1 MQRKNLLILS
11 TLLLLGLGLSSCEG
25 QMGPTGPQGP
35 AGETPEIT
43 IGDNGNWVIDGE
55 DTGVKASGEDGTS
68 PEVTIGE
75 NGNWFINGEDTGVP
89 AQGATGETGPQGPA
103 GETGPQGPTGETGPQ
118 GETGPAGQDGEKGDK
133 GDTAYASTIL
143 PSANGYVVPSLGSA
157 VVGEAISFVAH
168 PDNGYWLESMT
179 LNGQEVDP
187 DSWNEV
193 DHSYVF
199 NTTMV
204 ENGFVVRALFS
215 EVSVG
220 EAYVDGVL
228 MSGASV
234 DNWGNVY
241 QEGTPVSGAVE
252 FAGGMGIESDPLQV
266 ETVAQLENVLVN
278 NAEHFILNQD
288 VSTPLPSLGASHI
301 GKDVV
306 KEIDLNEKTLSF
318 GAEDAAAASFVVEG
332 EATFKNGTINHV
344 AASTSS
350 ASLNAITGGS
360 ITLENVTLNS
370 NGAALFARGDAA
382 QVNVVNS
389 VINTTG
395 AYGIGTNAATSDN
408 YNVDINVSGST
419 INCNSPTHDSVGA
432 FINVPGT
439 MTIEDTTI
447 NAERQGIVARGGTVD
462 VHNVEINY
470 EFKNHALPVYHDSSW
485 GSGNEL
491 PAAAIVA
498 GNHGSAAYD
507 YPTDLVL
514 EDVTVNTVS
523 PYDVELYAWSYSET
537 SPVTI
542 TISGTT
548 SIGMYMMLGGEGGTL
563 NNQSFDKYAYTSSY
577 SWTYYYSAIVNTVN
591 SWINPSGEIVYTLDK
606 DIPFYHDDVNPW
618 TTIDAQT
625 SVQGIGLVAEIQM
638 DEDGSVIGKT
648 AEEMQNEY
656 AAVITGTS
664 GWEEVTT
671 PYDESTSTDRFYR
684 RTFKNSST
692 GLNIA
697 LMDMSSALAAYI
709 WQEDMI
715 ALNYSSML
723 ENEELYNQYFGYWFT
738 VSASEFTSLGV
749 KFDTM
754 LGWDSMGLYYSEY
767 SDDENATT
775 WGLCYGDT
783 TDINSTS
790 SYLMM
795 QHLDLVDNFD
805 ETWTTSEDEYGYYWT
820 KTIDDREFKI
830 SLVIGTTANEGYCV
844 VLIID
849 GEPLTNEVIA

>member
-1 MQRKNLLILS
+1 MQRKNLLVIS

-43 IGDNGNWVIDGE
+43 IGDNGNWVVDGE
-55 DTGVKASGEDGTS
+55 DTGVKATGEDGET
-68 PEVTIGE
+68 PEVTVGE
-75 NGNWFINGEDTGVP
+75 NGNWFINGVDTGVS
-89 AQGATGETGPQGPA
+89 AQGPQGETGPQGPQGET
-103 GETGPQGPTGETGPQ
+103 GETGPEGPQGPQGETGETGPQ
-118 GETGPAGQDGEKGDK
+118 GDK

-157 VVGEAISFVAH
+157 VVGEAITFVAY
-168 PDNGYWLESMT
+168 PDNGFWLESMT

-187 DSWNEV
+187 SSWNEN

-199 NTTMV
+199 NEVMV

-215 EVSVG
+215 DVSVS
-220 EAYVDGVL
+220 EAYIDGVL
-228 MSGASV
+228 TSGSSV
-234 DNWGNVY
+234 DKWGNIY

-288 VSTPLPSLGASHI
+288 VSTPLPSLGASHV

-344 AASTSS
+344 AASATS
-350 ASLNAITGGS
+350 ASLNAVTGGS

-382 QVNVVNS
+382 QVNVVDS
-389 VINTTG
+389 FINTTG

-419 INCNSPTHDSVGA
+419 ITCNSPTNDSVAA

-439 MTIEDTTI
+439 MTILDTVI

-462 VHNVEINY
+462 VRRVEINY
-470 EFKNHALPVYHDSSW
+470 EFKNHALPVYHDSAW

-498 GNHGSAAYD
+498 GNRGSASYD

-537 SPVTI
+537 SPVSI
-542 TISGTT
+542 TMSGET
-548 SIGMYMMLGGEGGTL
+548 SIGTYMMLGGEGGTINEQPFEEYL
-563 NNQSFDKYAYTSSY
+563 YTSSY
-577 SWTYYYSAIVNTVN
+577 SWTYYYSLIVSTIN
-591 SWINPSGEIVYTLDK
+591 SFINPTEEIVYTLDK
-606 DIPFYHDDVNPW
+606 DIPFYHDDVNVW
-618 TTIDAQT
+618 TTIDIN
-625 SVQGIGLVAEIQM
+625 SSSQGIGLVAEIQM
-638 DEDGSVIGKT
+638 DADGFVVGKT
-648 AEEMQNEY
+648 AEVMQNEY
-656 AAVITGTS
+656 AEVINGTT

-671 PYDESTSTDRFYR
+671 PYNETTSTDVFSR

-697 LMDMSSALAAYI
+697 LMDMSTALVAYI

-715 ALNYSSML
+715 AINYPDMAD
-723 ENEELYNQYFGYWFT
+723 NEELLNQNYDYWFT
-738 VSASEFTSLGV
+738 VSANEFTSLGV

-754 LGWDSMGLYYSEY
+754 LGWDSFALYYSEY
-767 SDDENATT
+767 SDDVNATA
-775 WGLCYGDT
+775 WAFSYGDT
-783 TDINSTS
+783 TDEATVS

-795 QHLDLVDNFD
+795 QYYDLVDNFD
-805 ETWTTSEDEYGYYWT
+805 ETWTASEDDYGYYWT

-830 SLVIGTTANEGYCV
+830 SLGFGSSASGGYSTI
-844 VLIID
+844 LIID
-849 GEPLTNEVIA
+849 GEPVNTEVAA

>member
-1 MQRKNLLILS
+1 MQRKNLLVIS

-43 IGDNGNWVIDGE
+43 IGDNGNWVVDGE
-55 DTGVKASGEDGTS
+55 DTGVKATGEDGET
-68 PEVTIGE
+68 PEVTVGE
-75 NGNWFINGEDTGVP
+75 NGNWFINGVDTGVS
-89 AQGATGETGPQGPA
+89 AQGPQGETGPQGPQGET
-103 GETGPQGPTGETGPQ
+103 GETGPEGPQGPQGETGETGPQ
-118 GETGPAGQDGEKGDK
+118 GDK

-157 VVGEAISFVAH
+157 VVGEAITFVAY
-168 PDNGYWLESMT
+168 PDNGFWLESMT
-179 LNGQEVDP
+179 LNGQEFDP
-187 DSWNEV
+187 SSWNEN

-199 NTTMV
+199 NVAMV

-215 EVSVG
+215 KVSVS
-220 EAYVDGVL
+220 ESYIDGVL
-228 MSGASV
+228 MSGSSV
-234 DNWGNVY
+234 DKWGNVY

-278 NAEHFILNQD
+278 DAEHFILNQD
-288 VSTPLPSLGASHI
+288 VSTPLPSLGASHV

-332 EATFKNGTINHV
+332 EATFKNGTLNHV

-382 QVNVVNS
+382 QVNVVDS
-389 VINTTG
+389 LINTTG

-419 INCNSPTHDSVGA
+419 ITCNSPTNDSVAA

-439 MTIEDTTI
+439 MTLVDTII

-462 VHNVEINY
+462 VRRVEINY
-470 EFKNHALPVYHDSSW
+470 EFKNRALPVYHDSAW

-498 GNHGSAAYD
+498 GNRGSASYD

-523 PYDVELYAWSYSET
+523 SYDVELYAWSYSKT
-537 SPVTI
+537 SPVSI
-542 TISGTT
+542 TISGET

-563 NNQSFDKYAYTSSY
+563 NEKPFEDYLYTSSY
-577 SWTYYYSAIVNTVN
+577 SWTYYYSAIVSAIN
-591 SWINPSGEIVYTLDK
+591 SWINPAEEIVYTLDK
-606 DIPFYHDDVNPW
+606 DIPFYHDDVNVW
-618 TTIDAQT
+618 TTIDT
-625 SVQGIGLVAEIQM
+625 STSFQGIGLVAEIQM
-638 DEDGSVIGKT
+638 DADGYVIGKT

-656 AAVITGTS
+656 AEVINGTT

-671 PYDESTSTDRFYR
+671 PDDDETTSTDAFSR
-684 RTFKNSST
+684 RTFKNGTT

-697 LMDMSSALAAYI
+697 LMDMGTALGAYI

-715 ALNYSSML
+715 ALNYPDMAA
-723 ENEELYNQYFGYWFT
+723 NEEYFNQEFGYWFT
-738 VSASEFTSLGV
+738 VSANEFASLGV
-749 KFDTM
+749 NFDTM
-754 LGWDSMGLYYSEY
+754 LGWGSFALYISDYSN
-767 SDDENATT
+767 DVNATA
-775 WGLCYGDT
+775 WGLSYGET
-783 TDINSTS
+783 MDISTAS

-795 QHLDLVDNFD
+795 QYYDLVDNFD
-805 ETWTTSEDEYGYYWT
+805 KTWTATEDDYGYYWT
-820 KTIDDREFKI
+820 KTINAREFKI
-830 SLVIGTTANEGYCV
+830 SLVIGASGESGPYSTS
-844 VLIID
+844 LIID
-849 GEPLTNEVIA
+849 GEPVNTEVTA